1 MNLSV
6 LLAYILAIVVLIGT
20 PGPIVA
26 LVLNAASRHGFK
38 YALSTILG
46 SNLASLLLLAGAALI
61 IAGVIALDTH
71 SLQWVTLL
79 GCVFIGWLALKGL
92 AAEWSVT
99 AQPQPQLAI
108 VEAGKNHAGFL
119 NSFLLG
125 LSNPKDIVFFVAFF
139 PQFIE
144 VTSDFTLSL
153 GVLTLVWIVVDFLI
167 LLSYVLLVRGR
178 FFQQQQRK
186 VSILSSL
193 FLLLIAIVGAV
204 YTLLNW
210 QAAG

>member
-99 AQPQPQLAI
+99 AQPQPAI